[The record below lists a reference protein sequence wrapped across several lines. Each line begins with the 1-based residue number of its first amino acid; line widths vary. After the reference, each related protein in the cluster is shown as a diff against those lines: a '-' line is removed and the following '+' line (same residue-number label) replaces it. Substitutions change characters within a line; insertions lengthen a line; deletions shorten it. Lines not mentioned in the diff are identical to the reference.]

1 MSRSIPPRPP
11 MPRDEDVEA
20 GMRSALKKTRD
31 GLARDAFNALINRN
45 VMLPGAEGLRHAE
58 AIARAAYMA
67 ADAMIAES
75 GKS

>member
-1 MSRSIPPRPP
+1 MSIVS
-11 MPRDEDVEA
+11 DVEKA
-20 GMRSALKKTRD
+20 RIRLQETMHREKREA
-31 GLARDAFNALINRN
+31 LARDAFNALINRN

-75 GKS
+75 EKS